1 MSEAVEARGAGE
13 AEKPPYGVLVA
24 MICGTMLCGI
34 CQTAMNTMLPA
45 VMPEMGTSVATG
57 QWLVTIFQLC
67 LGITM
72 PTVAFLSKRYSLR
85 ALCVAAMLCFAAGVA
100 LVGLGGS
107 FWVLFVGRAV
117 EGVATGILMPLVQVV
132 VFTRFPPQRWGTIM
146 GFVGLTFGVAPNL
159 GPTIGGAVTA
169 VWGWRAFFL
178 GALALSLVAMAA
190 MAKLLAGGRA
200 GDRAVTMDAPSL
212 LLSILGFGGLLL
224 GVSNAASAG
233 FASAACLA
241 PIAVGAVFVVAFVRR
256 EKRVENPMLNMGVF
270 RDRDFSLGTVM
281 VSLLFCAF
289 IGVALVLPLELQS
302 LHGFDAMQ
310 AGMALL
316 PGTVAAFIMAPVG
329 GMLTDRVGARAV
341 CAMGSILLTV
351 GTVLML
357 HLSAIDSLGQVM
369 ALQAVRAFGISSL
382 IVPYT
387 TWSVHGLP
395 HEVVADGTSISNAA
409 RQIAAAIGTSSMV
422 LLMAGGAT
430 DGSVTAAGVDEAM
443 MFSLALTVAMT
454 VLTFVFVKK

>member
-1 MSEAVEARGAGE
+1 
-13 AEKPPYGVLVA
+13 
-24 MICGTMLCGI
+24 
-34 CQTAMNTMLPA
+34 
-45 VMPEMGTSVATG
+45 
-57 QWLVTIFQLC
+57 
-67 LGITM
+67 
-72 PTVAFLSKRYSLR
+72 
-85 ALCVAAMLCFAAGVA
+85 
-100 LVGLGGS
+100 
-107 FWVLFVGRAV
+107 VLFVGRAV

-132 VFTRFPPQRWGTIM
+132 VFTRFPSQRWGTIM

-169 VWGWRAFFL
+169 VWSWRVFFL

-190 MAKLLAGGRA
+190 MAKLLASGRA
-200 GDRAVTMDAPSL
+200 GDGAVTMDAPSL

-241 PIAVGAVFVVAFVRR
+241 PTAVGAVFVVAFVRR
-256 EKRVENPMLNMGVF
+256 EKRVQNPMLNMSVF
-270 RDRDFSLGTVM
+270 SDRDFSLGTVM

-329 GMLTDRVGARAV
+329 GMLTDRVGARVV
-341 CAMGSILLTV
+341 CAMGSVLLTV

-357 HLSAIDSLGQVM
+357 HLSTIDSLGQVM
-369 ALQAVRAFGISSL
+369 VLQAVRAFGISSL
-382 IVPYT
+382 VVPYT

-395 HEVVADGTSISNAA
+395 HEIVADGTSISNAA

-430 DGSVTAAGVDEAM
+430 DGSVTAAGVDAAM
-443 MFSLALTVAMT
+443 LFSLVLTVAMT